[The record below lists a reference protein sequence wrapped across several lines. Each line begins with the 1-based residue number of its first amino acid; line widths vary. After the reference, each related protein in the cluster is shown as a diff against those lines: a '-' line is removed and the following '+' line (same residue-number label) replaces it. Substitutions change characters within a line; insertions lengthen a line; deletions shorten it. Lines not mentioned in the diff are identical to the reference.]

1 MEFPSVILCSPGNNM
16 AALPNISLLL
26 DEEWREFWSVRNKTV
41 IEEFE
46 VMSRPLQVNKSN
58 YEMYIVG
65 SLSDPLE
72 VLGYDP

>member
-1 MEFPSVILCSPGNNM
+1 M

-46 VMSRPLQVNKSN
+46 VMSRPLQVKKSN

-65 SLSDPLE
+65 SLSDALV
-72 VLGYDP
+72 VLGYDPK